1 MSNYRSIQRK
11 VILEQEV
18 KKSRFLTYLIPIK
31 TEEDFQA
38 NLEAI
43 RKEHYKATHHCQA
56 YILGAD
62 AMIQRMSDDGEPSGT
77 AGVPML
83 EVLKR
88 ENLTFIMAVVVRY
101 FGGVKLGSGG
111 LIRAYSS
118 AVGDA
123 LKQAVMI
130 ENIDQAVIRLILDY
144 PQVDSFN
151 YFIEQTENPP
161 QILDTHYTENVTHT
175 LAVNLE
181 QVEKLEAELMER
193 FSGQFIW
200 EKVGQQAIDIVL
212 Q

>member
-161 QILDTHYTENVTHT
+161 QILDTHYTEKVTHT